1 MSRVPFANGQAL
13 HRLEELQRKALF
25 PPVLSPSAINLSQRS
40 VHSLFSPTLGEAQGK
55 GSGNLSI
62 FRPSPLS
69 AQPNELEL
77 IPVRALQLSSG
88 RLVRVHCSVC
98 LNSHPPTHPPQPSAR
113 LSALCSPT
121 QPHPANGL
129 RIGSTRQV
137 RWSHHHEGGC
147 EGDASATENNIPRLC
162 VSAHLIIFCV
172 MHFIKLHLFAV
183 YIVTIASN

>member
-1 MSRVPFANGQAL
+1 MGGRALCQEFLSRMAKRCT
-13 HRLEELQRKALF
+13 RLEELQRKALF

-98 LNSHPPTHPPQPSAR
+98 LNSHAPTHPSLQPGSPHCAAP
-113 LSALCSPT
+113 LSPT
-121 QPHPANGL
+121 QLMA
-129 RIGSTRQV
+129 
-137 RWSHHHEGGC
+137 
-147 EGDASATENNIPRLC
+147 C
-162 VSAHLIIFCV
+162 V
-172 MHFIKLHLFAV
+172 
-183 YIVTIASN
+183 